1 MTVKKRA
8 FVKCLRYIFPIIA
21 ILVIATVIRYKKGEK
36 NSEQQA
42 QIALAQLISCSLQ
55 QAEDFDAA
63 VTLASTEAV
72 PDSEIGLAKSDGKLR
87 EYLIERFG
95 DSMTDSCIEDLAM
108 SRTFYRSITMA
119 KNFSS
124 DIKTGEIEL
133 KKCSGEQECYT
144 FSAEIKTS
152 AGNLAATAWG
162 TILMKKDG
170 RKWKASQITLNMK
183 ETQS

>member
-21 ILVIATVIRYKKGEK
+21 ILVIATVIGYKKGEK

-55 QAEDFDAA
+55 QAE
-63 VTLASTEAV
+63 
-72 PDSEIGLAKSDGKLR
+72 DSEIGLAKSDGKLR